1 MIIKT
6 VSNHHDGS
14 LCLLKNGK
22 VEEHITAERVTHIK
36 HGSICSEVLQYF
48 GDIENLKYCKLE
60 ETHHVFHAAHS
71 FYDSGFHKA
80 VCVVIDGMG
89 SNVPLSEPLFTAG
102 SYGRESISVYQI
114 EYPCKIE
121 LIHSEIIVPF
131 KCDLSYGNYRVTS
144 NSNPALMFQK
154 TCESI
159 GMKWYDAGKLMA
171 MASYGKDNFDIN
183 EDIMSL
189 SSLWFDGND
198 LTNIKLKKKLETYEE
213 QCDFAKSLQVK
224 SQERVKNIVLEMVEK
239 TGCKN
244 VCMSGGYFLNCVSNT
259 FVQKHLPKDVNTF
272 IEPICGDDGVSIGLA
287 KLIWYQTTQSRKII
301 PLKNNYLGRKQKIN
315 VKGKRVS
322 PKDVAKL
329 LSDGKVVG
337 IFQSRSES
345 GPRALGN
352 RSLLYDPRDPNGRD
366 KINKLKGRES
376 YRPLAATVLQEHA
389 HKWFDMCGLEESPY
403 MLYTLDVLSDK
414 VPAVNHVDNTCRVQ
428 TLKKN
433 FNKHYYNLIKEFYK
447 ITDVPM
453 LLNTS
458 LNLAGDT
465 IVETVDDVLDTLKN
479 SEIDYIYFPETS
491 TLVSSP

>member
-1 MIIKT
+1 MRIKT
-6 VSNHHDGS
+6 SSNHHDGS
-14 LCLLKNGK
+14 LCLLEDGK
-22 VEEHITAERVTHIK
+22 VKRHVIAERVNHKK
-36 HGSICSEVLQYF
+36 HSSVCQETLKYF
-48 GDIENLKYCKLE
+48 GESVYDMNYCKLDE
-60 ETHHVFHAAHS
+60 SHHIFHAAHS
-71 FYDSGFHKA
+71 FYDSGFRKA
-80 VCVVIDGMG
+80 VCVIIDGMG
-89 SNVPLSEPLFTAG
+89 SNVPLQEPVFTAG

-121 LIHSEIIVPF
+121 LLYSEIIVPF
-131 KCDLSYGNYRVTS
+131 DCDLNVGKYQVRSTCS
-144 NSNPALMFQK
+144 PALMFQK

-171 MASYGKDNFDIN
+171 MASYGKDIFDIKD
-183 EDIMSL
+183 E
-189 SSLWFDGND
+189 WFDSDD
-198 LTNIKLKKKLETYEE
+198 LRTIKLNKKLETFED

-224 SQERVKNIVLEMVEK
+224 VQERVKNIILDSIEK
-239 TGCKN
+239 SGCKN

-287 KLIWYQTTQSRKII
+287 KLIWYETTQSKKIM
-301 PLKNNYLGRKQKIN
+301 PLENNYLGRKQKIN
-315 VKGKRVS
+315 VQGKKVTPRE
-322 PKDVAKL
+322 VAQL

-366 KINKLKGRES
+366 KINKLKHREE
-376 YRPLAATVLQEHA
+376 YRPLAATVLFEHA
-389 HKWFDMCGLEESPY
+389 HKWFDMCGLKESPY
-403 MLYTLDVLSDK
+403 MLYALDVLSDE
-414 VPAVNHVDNTCRVQ
+414 VPSINHVDGTCRVQ
-428 TLKKN
+428 TLKKK

-447 ITDVPM
+447 ITGVPM

-465 IVETVDDVLDTLKN
+465 IVETVDDGINTLNN
-479 SEIDYIYFPETS
+479 SEIDYLYFPEKFI
-491 TLVSSP
+491 LLPK